1 MTGPADP
8 ELRDRLARLAAAVP
22 VNEPVS
28 ATPEA
33 GHLVRGPVV
42 WRRSAPSRLAVATVV
57 VATLAVVVWGGVTG
71 RFGPA
76 GPGASS
82 VVNDG
87 TFELTLAASKS
98 RYSASDPIVAHATLR
113 YLGSD
118 PSVTIFHSEIGPVGF
133 AIDEPVPL
141 AGGGAVQLSA
151 ISRLMCTSSVLRPGI
166 PLDVAFSKSGG
177 NTAGSPPPSD
187 DVVRAFFGDPVLRL
201 PVGTWHLVALA
212 SLSLDSCG
220 GEKHQLQARITIKI
234 DEGGIALVSPS
245 TSHDTAAPTV
255 SPSATVHP
263 SQTAPTFPRRVPI
276 WAPTLNQCAGFAA
289 WAVGQSGVAPGHI
302 QQIEMTRSTCPGAS
316 PCPSGAAGYVVAV
329 HIVTDTGTASDQ
341 LVDCTRIPG
350 VTRRSQLSSATR

>member
-57 VATLAVVVWGGVTG
+57 VATLAVVVWGGMTG

-76 GPGASS
+76 GPGTSN

-234 DEGGIALVSPS
+234 DEGGVALVSPS
-245 TSHDTAAPTV
+245 ASHESRPGR
-255 SPSATVHP
+255 SATPSPGTRPDLSKGMPDDCPLPQPVCRLRGVGRGSVRRRPGTHP
-263 SQTAPTFPRRVPI
+263 ADRDDEVDVSGRLALPIRRGRDGRQRSHRH
-276 WAPTLNQCAGFAA
+276 QC
-289 WAVGQSGVAPGHI
+289 GH
-302 QQIEMTRSTCPGAS
+302 
-316 PCPSGAAGYVVAV
+316 VVRRGHRLLADRRC
-329 HIVTDTGTASDQ
+329 HSD
-341 LVDCTRIPG
+341 
-350 VTRRSQLSSATR
+350 